1 MPLSEMHKEIW
12 VFDFDKTLSKKDT
25 TLPLVLFGAGPV
37 QKVLRWLLYVVLA
50 LVQKAG
56 IIKVLDVKR
65 LLFSFCF
72 SGWKQQHWEK
82 HTNEFAHTI
91 RFLQL
96 YQQTNWQNEQA
107 QIYIVSASPYECIRP
122 CFPENV
128 TVLATQ
134 LSFKKGKYSG
144 IASHLYGKAKRGALI
159 DMGVKTIT
167 RFYSDSRSDAPLAGM
182 AENIFLA
189 KGNELIH
196 CKNQD
201 DFIRKASR

>member
-50 LVQKAG
+50 LLQKAG
-56 IIKVLDVKR
+56 IITVLDVKR

-72 SGWKQQHWEK
+72 SGWKQQRWEK
-82 HTNEFAHTI
+82 HTKEFAHTI

-96 YQQTNWQNEQA
+96 YKQTNWQYEQA

-122 CFPENV
+122 CFPQNV
-128 TVLATQ
+128 QVLATK
-134 LSFKKGKYSG
+134 LDFGKGTYSG
-144 IASHLYGKAKRGALI
+144 IATHLYGEAKKKALFDK
-159 DMGVKTIT
+159 GVKNIT
-167 RFYSDSRSDAPLAGM
+167 RFYSDSHSDWPVADM
-182 AENIFLA
+182 ADQIYLV
-189 KGNELIH
+189 KGDSVMRCEDL
-196 CKNQD
+196 D
-201 DFIRKASR
+201 DFIRKTRR